1 MYLADLCCSLN
12 VFLTNSWLN
21 LTKNSSCMGLSVF
34 LGVFMFYEV
43 KKIVEGKSDEPQN
56 LNIPEIQFIDSGIL
70 VAL

>member
-1 MYLADLCCSLN
+1 MKL
-12 VFLTNSWLN
+12 
-21 LTKNSSCMGLSVF
+21 
-34 LGVFMFYEV
+34 